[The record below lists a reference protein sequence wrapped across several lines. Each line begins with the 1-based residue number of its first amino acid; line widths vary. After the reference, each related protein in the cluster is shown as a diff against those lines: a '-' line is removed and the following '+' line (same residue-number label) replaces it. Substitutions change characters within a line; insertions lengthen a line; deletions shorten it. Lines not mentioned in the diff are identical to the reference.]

1 VVAGDHRRG
10 GGVTLRKAVA
20 ESEDWFPI
28 GLGMLAEFNCGLPFH
43 EIGRR
48 HDISGERAR
57 QRANKAHQW
66 LDRDRDVAA
75 YLLAISRVGAA

>member
-1 VVAGDHRRG
+1 MATDG
-10 GGVTLRKAVA
+10 GTLRRAIA
-20 ESEDWFPI
+20 DERDWFPI

-48 HDISGERAR
+48 SSISGERAR

-75 YLLAISRVGAA
+75 YLLAISRAAATE